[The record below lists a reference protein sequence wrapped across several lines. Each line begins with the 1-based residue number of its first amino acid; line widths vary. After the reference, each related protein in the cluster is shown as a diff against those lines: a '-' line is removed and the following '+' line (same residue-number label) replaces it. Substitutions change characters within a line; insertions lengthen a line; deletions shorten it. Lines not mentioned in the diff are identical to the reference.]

1 MIFYKSEFK
10 ITVISR
16 EEESGGAQGKSGG
29 E

>member
-1 MIFYKSEFK
+1 MIFYKSQFE
-10 ITVISR
+10 IMVISR